1 MVANCFETDGAFPSS
16 VETLH
21 DAAGQSLLV
30 SVKNTFIHVE
40 AHFASSRRCASMP
53 SLLQKAPTSVEVVML
68 SEDEA
73 ASTDSESM
81 EGLLAGAKRSPIS
94 TATGSP
100 RATGSPLD
108 SSSNATGSPCYTP
121 RTDTRHAAEWP
132 PCAPMLPPPL
142 VTLPPEV
149 MMPPPVEAPAVGPPR
164 LKSSAMPYQPRV
176 VLPGGPNTPQNIHL
190 ARAEAIMRVATA
202 AITALMAHPA
212 VQGAVRVLEDHT
224 GWACQVEVLHPGAH
238 ALNEVLECAK
248 ANLLEAAGSSN
259 DIYVMGYEATPFQTK
274 PDGFEATLGV
284 MQDESQACWDSYTS
298 GSCCRGVRCRWQH
311 PTCLKR
317 FAVTAWSSQNT

>member
-1 MVANCFETDGAFPSS
+1 MIRNY
-16 VETLH
+16 VESDRVVSTPVLNM
-21 DAAGQSLLV
+21 DEV
-30 SVKNTFIHVE
+30 SVKNTFIHVG
-40 AHFASSRRCASMP
+40 ANFASPRRNASTPP
-53 SLLQKAPTSVEVVML
+53 SLRNAPTRIAVFAPM
-68 SEDEA
+68 DPDDGI
-73 ASTDSESM
+73 ASTDSEVM
-81 EGLLAGAKRSPIS
+81 DAK
-94 TATGSP
+94 GSP
-100 RATGSPLD
+100 RSATTGSPLD
-108 SSSNATGSPCYTP
+108 SGSIATGSPCYTP
-121 RTDTRHAAEWP
+121 RSSPGLPYAAEWP
-132 PCAPMLPPPL
+132 PGVDSIPPL
-142 VTLPPEV
+142 MVMLPPEV
-149 MMPPPVEAPAVGPPR
+149 MLPPPVEAPAVGPPR

-212 VQGAVRVLEDHT
+212 VQGAVRVLEDHA
-224 GWACQVEVLHPGAH
+224 GWTCQVEVLHSGAH

-259 DIYVMGYEATPFQTK
+259 DIYVMGYEAAPFQNK

-317 FAVTAWSSQNT
+317 FAVTAWNNQNT